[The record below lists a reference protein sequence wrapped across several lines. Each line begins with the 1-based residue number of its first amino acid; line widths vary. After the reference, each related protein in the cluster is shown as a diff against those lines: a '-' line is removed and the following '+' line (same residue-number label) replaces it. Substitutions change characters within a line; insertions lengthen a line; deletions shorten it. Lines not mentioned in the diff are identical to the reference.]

1 MKNFDRAFEIV
12 LGEEGGYSNDARDPG
27 GETKYGI
34 AKKFYPDVDIAALT
48 KDDAKIIYERDYWTP
63 VRAGELPWPLC
74 LYVFDCA
81 VNQGVPTAIRLLQES
96 MGVVVDGKFGPIT
109 MQAASGLTSR
119 GTARFMALRARRYAA
134 TRNYDVFGLGWFTRL
149 FVVTRE
155 GAYSEVPK

>member
-1 MKNFDRAFEIV
+1 MTNFERALQIV
-12 LGEEGGYSNDARDPG
+12 LGEEGGYSNDSRDPG
-27 GETKYGI
+27 GVTKYGI
-34 AKKFYPDVDIAALT
+34 AQRSYPDLDIANLT
-48 KDDAKIIYERDYWTP
+48 KEDAAKIYERDYWHP
-63 VRAGELPWPLC
+63 VRAGELHWPLC

-96 MGVVVDGKFGPIT
+96 MGVRVDGKFGPVT
-109 MQAASGLTSR
+109 MKAASGLTSR
-119 GTARFMALRARRYAA
+119 GMARFMALRARRYAD